1 MKKILLLLLLLA
13 AIPHTQAQN
22 TYKDVDSTLYRYYRW
37 CNNHI
42 RDSVVLL
49 KADTLFR
56 LSARKQDVRMQAV
69 ALSLKADHYYFT
81 GNLDS
86 LKAWIPRVQTFAR
99 NHDQLKYVYFVWSR
113 LILYYTKHTQYTLA
127 QFELQHYLDQARRD
141 DYKPA
146 TAEAYKQLGHIYR
159 TRGLNRTAAD
169 YYRKAIDY
177 IEENN
182 LDNFSLPI
190 LYSEMAGM
198 LTDIGQFD
206 LAAEAI
212 ERGKACVTLPEYIW
226 SLRIKE
232 VILLSQTGQIARA
245 RRLYHVIEQGHKGY
259 LDPIMLFETGLVIAS
274 QSGDYDQALRM
285 LDSLTVRFSQSGND
299 NPYHAASLYLKRSRI
314 YGKTGDYK
322 QAYNDLEKYAELFR
336 SKVTDDNERTLG
348 EFATLLDVER
358 LDREKA
364 ELQRQAQEERL
375 RRSHSILTA
384 LAVILMLAALFIVLL
399 TRMNRRL
406 ARAKRAAEES
416 DRMKGIFIRTIT
428 HEINTPLNAIVGFAE
443 LASILPPDDAERQ
456 SYIGIIRENSGFLQ
470 KLVDDVLYI
479 SDLESSDDSPVPAP
493 TDLNAVCRE
502 SIRIATNDD
511 PAAPEIRFCPQ
522 RVPVSVS
529 TSRLL
534 VVKALAELL
543 RNAVRFAPD
552 GPVTLSY
559 RIDPA
564 SGSVAFTV
572 TDSGPGIPAADAG
585 RIFDRFVKLD
595 PFSQGMGLGLSVCR
609 MIARALGGEVR
620 LDENYTDGARF
631 VLTIP
636 NEEKE

>member
-22 TYKDVDSTLYRYYRW
+22 TYKEVDSTLYRYYRW

-42 RDSVVLL
+42 RDSAVLL
-49 KADTLFR
+49 KADTLFL
-56 LSARKQDVRMQAV
+56 LSARKEDVRMQAV

-99 NHDQLKYVYFVWSR
+99 SHDQLKYYYFVWSR

-177 IEENN
+177 IEEND

-206 LAAEAI
+206 RAAEAI
-212 ERGKACVTLPEYIW
+212 ERGKARLTLPEYIW

-245 RRLYHVIEQGHKGY
+245 RRLYHQIEQGHNGY
-259 LDPIMLFETGLVIAS
+259 LDPITLFETGLVIAS
-274 QSGDYDQALRM
+274 QSGDYGQALRM

-299 NPYHAASLYLKRSRI
+299 NPYHAASLYLKRARI

-322 QAYNDLEKYAELFR
+322 QAYSDLEKYADLFR

-384 LAVILMLAALFIVLL
+384 LAVILLLAALFIVLL

-443 LASILPPDDAERQ
+443 LASILPPDDAERE

-479 SDLESSDDSPVPAP
+479 SDLESTDGSPVPAP
-493 TDLNAVCRE
+493 TDLDAVCRE

-511 PAAPEIRFCPQ
+511 PSAPEIRFCPQ

-534 VVKALAELL
+534 TVKALAELL

-552 GPVTLSY
+552 GPVTLSC

-564 SGSVAFTV
+564 AGSVAFTV
-572 TDSGPGIPAADAG
+572 TDTGPGIPAADAG

-620 LDENYTDGARF
+620 LDENYTGGARF

-636 NEEKE
+636 SGEKE

>member
-13 AIPHTQAQN
+13 AVPHTQAQN

-49 KADTLFR
+49 KADTLFS

-86 LKAWIPRVQTFAR
+86 LKAWIPRVQAFAR
-99 NHDQLKYVYFVWSR
+99 SHDQLKYVYFVWSR

-177 IEENN
+177 IEEND
-182 LDNFSLPI
+182 LDRFSLPI

-206 LAAEAI
+206 RAAEAI
-212 ERGKACVTLPEYIW
+212 ERGKACLTLPEYIW

-232 VILLSQTGQIARA
+232 VILLSLTGQIARA
-245 RRLYHVIEQGHKGY
+245 RRLYHEIEQGHKGY
-259 LDPIMLFETGLVIAS
+259 LDPIVLFETGLVLAS
-274 QSGDYDQALRM
+274 QSGDYGQALRM

-299 NPYHAASLYLKRSRI
+299 NPYHAASLYLKRARI

-322 QAYNDLEKYAELFR
+322 QAYGNLEKYTELFR

-358 LDREKA
+358 LDREKT

-375 RRSHSILTA
+375 RRSQSILTA
-384 LAVILMLAALFIVLL
+384 LAVILLLALLFIVLL

-406 ARAKRAAEES
+406 ARARRAAEES

-443 LASILPPDDAERQ
+443 LASTLPADDAERQ
-456 SYIGIIRENSGFLQ
+456 SYIAIIRENSGFLQ

-479 SDLESSDDSPVPAP
+479 SDLESSDGSPVLTP
-493 TDLNAVCRE
+493 TDPEALCRE

-511 PAAPEIRFCPQ
+511 PAAPEIRLQSPGEAS
-522 RVPVSVS
+522 RIR
-529 TSRLL
+529 TSSLL
-534 VVKALAELL
+534 LVKALAELL
-543 RNAVRFAPD
+543 RNAVRFAPG
-552 GPVTLSY
+552 GPVMLSY

-564 SGSVAFTV
+564 ARTISFSVSDT
-572 TDSGPGIPAADAG
+572 GPGVPASEAG
-585 RIFDRFVKLD
+585 RIFERFVKLD

-609 MIARALGGEVR
+609 MIARTLGGQVR
-620 LDENYTDGARF
+620 LDENYRDGARF
-631 VLTIP
+631 VLTVP
-636 NEEKE
+636 TGETN